1 MHHRSRQLQKSL
13 QVLPNLATPALRR
26 ELHATR
32 CESLSSRYCPKDNW
46 SDVYSDNL
54 CAGKVASSPDKSIIG
69 TSSKDFGSTIL
80 ACESAAYARRSPHHT
95 NWIPPP
101 HPAHLQRV
109 RQVCWNVGLAR
120 REDFCWHAASAK
132 SFLLKFSWI
141 ALESSTE

>member
-1 MHHRSRQLQKSL
+1 MHHRSRQLEKSL

-101 HPAHLQRV
+101 ASSPPSACPASLLE
-109 RQVCWNVGLAR
+109 CWAGKTRGFLLAR
-120 REDFCWHAASAK
+120 CLCQVILAEVFVD
-132 SFLLKFSWI
+132 
-141 ALESSTE
+141 SS